1 MNKTTKYVLIGVGI
15 LALLGIGLAAS
26 AQKRRRAAAS
36 NLGQVPLGDVSALP
50 STNLPPSTTGEAV
63 VAVAD
68 KVLGSLST
76 NPEIQQQRLANRR
89 LRQSTRQA
97 KLLKKGKLRIEDLQ
111 ALQKV

>member
-1 MNKTTKYVLIGVGI
+1 MNKTTKYVLIGVGV
-15 LALLGIGLAAS
+15 LALLGLGLAAS
-26 AQKRRRAAAS
+26 AQSRRRAA
-36 NLGQVPLGDVSALP
+36 NRDLGQVPLGDAGVVPTTSLTP
-50 STNLPPSTTGEAV
+50 TTTGEAV

-68 KVLGSLST
+68 KVLGSLAST
-76 NPEIQQQRLANRR
+76 PEAQQQRLANRR